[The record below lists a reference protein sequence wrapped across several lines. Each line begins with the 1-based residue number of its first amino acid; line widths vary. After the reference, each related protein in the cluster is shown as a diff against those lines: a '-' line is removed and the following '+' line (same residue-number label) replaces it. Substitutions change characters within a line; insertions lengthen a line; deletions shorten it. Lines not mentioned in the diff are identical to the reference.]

1 MYANSFAS
9 VKEWRHVR
17 VVYNR
22 GRGKTKM
29 YYVLMTVNVYMDASV
44 REIAM
49 SELDMKVRAGTVSAV
64 CW

>member
-1 MYANSFAS
+1 
-9 VKEWRHVR
+9 
-17 VVYNR
+17 
-22 GRGKTKM
+22 M

-64 CW
+64 C